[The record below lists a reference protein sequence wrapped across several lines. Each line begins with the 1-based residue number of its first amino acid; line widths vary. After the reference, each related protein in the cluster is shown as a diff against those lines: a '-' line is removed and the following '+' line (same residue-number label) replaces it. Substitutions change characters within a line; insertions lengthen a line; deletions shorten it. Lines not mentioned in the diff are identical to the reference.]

1 MGIMTDERFDEFLR
15 EQLRSYR
22 EPAEVPRDAMW
33 DAVAEQ
39 RRHRRVHRRPT
50 WRYWGIGIAAAL
62 VIGVGIGRLSVPNG
76 ADTVAVGPTADETAD
91 VPVAFRLTTAEHLQQ
106 VEIFLTGFRTDAR
119 AGRSSVA
126 GGGARN
132 LLATTR
138 VLLDSPVQGDPAL
151 QTLLEDI
158 ELVLAQ
164 IASYEGRPRSDELD
178 LIEESM
184 EQRSV
189 LFRLHS
195 TVDVQPAGMPIQ
207 GVL

>member
-1 MGIMTDERFDEFLR
+1 MTDERFDEFLR

-22 EPAEVPRDAMW
+22 EPTEVPREAMW
-33 DAVAEQ
+33 DAVAEH
-39 RRHRRVHRRPT
+39 RRHHRVHRRPS

-62 VIGVGIGRLSVPNG
+62 AIGVGIGRLSVPHG
-76 ADTVAVGPTADETAD
+76 TDTVVAGATTGVLSD
-91 VPVAFRLTTAEHLQQ
+91 VSVALRLTTAEHLQQ
-106 VEIFLTGFRTDAR
+106 VEVFLTGFRTDVR
-119 AGRSSVA
+119 AGRASAA

-138 VLLDSPVQGDPAL
+138 VLLDSPVQHEPSL

-158 ELVLAQ
+158 ELILAQ
-164 IASYEGRPRSDELD
+164 IAGYEGRPRADELD
-178 LIEESM
+178 LIEESL

-195 TVDVQPAGMPIQ
+195 TVDVRSAGMPIQ

>member
-22 EPAEVPRDAMW
+22 EPTEVPRDDMW
-33 DAVAEQ
+33 DAITEH
-39 RRHRRVHRRPT
+39 RSHRRTHRRPT

-62 VIGVGIGRLSVPNG
+62 VIGVGIGRLSVPHG
-76 ADTVAVGPTADETAD
+76 ADMVAAGAAAEETTD
-91 VPVAFRLTTAEHLQQ
+91 SPVAFRLTTAEHLQQ
-106 VEIFLTGFRTDAR
+106 VEVFLTGFRADAR
-119 AGRSSVA
+119 AGRSAVA
-126 GGGARN
+126 GARD

-138 VLLDSPVQGDPAL
+138 VLLDAPVQGDPTL
-151 QTLLEDI
+151 QPLLEDI

-195 TVDVQPAGMPIQ
+195 TVDVQPVGMPIQ